1 MRQPGEMRKR
11 EHAMNAKNITRQ
23 HFVAG
28 TALGTAAAALGVAA
42 ASTRTPRPAIADEA
56 ADRVTRVYR
65 DFIFLLKM
73 TLCAFSAQK
82 DWSLL

>member
-56 ADRVTRVYR
+56 ADRATPVQAASTSRLR
-65 DFIFLLKM
+65 T
-73 TLCAFSAQK
+73 TLCVCSAVTE
-82 DWSLL
+82 